1 MDGHTHVG
9 PLHGQYD
16 RRGQQVSGNRAEDNL
31 ELPTFIRTERQGES
45 GTDLLGRLLSLGS
58 LAKAIGAGALVILGW
73 SGAKITM
80 GNERTTRLE
89 AYMERSAPVLEFLGR
104 ETCANIPATEYPRR
118 APLCPQLMG
127 APGYL
132 SRPQADLAP
141 ADGSF
146 TSNPMSSVANLGGIR

>member
-1 MDGHTHVG
+1 MEGPIPNVGSFAGHQT
-9 PLHGQYD
+9 YD
-16 RRGQQVSGNRAEDNL
+16 RRSASRDEDI
-31 ELPTFIRTERQGES
+31 EIPTFVRQDRRG
-45 GTDLLGRLLSLGS
+45 DLLGNLISLGS

-73 SGAKITM
+73 TGAKITS

-104 ETCANIPATEYPRR
+104 ETCANIPAAEYSRR

-132 SRPQADLAP
+132 SRPQLNAAP
-141 ADGSF
+141 PDGSF
-146 TSNPMSSVANLGGIR
+146 TSSVANLGGIH

>member
-1 MDGHTHVG
+1 MEGPTPNVG
-9 PLHGQYD
+9 SFAEHQTYD
-16 RRGQQVSGNRAEDNL
+16 RRSSSRDEDI
-31 ELPTFIRTERQGES
+31 ELPTFVRSDRTRERAG
-45 GTDLLGRLLSLGS
+45 DLLGNLISLGS
-58 LAKAIGAGALVILGW
+58 LAKAIGAGALVVLGW
-73 SGAKITM
+73 TGAKITS

-104 ETCANIPATEYPRR
+104 ETCANIPASEYPRR

-132 SRPQADLAP
+132 SRPQLNAAP

-146 TSNPMSSVANLGGIR
+146 TSSVANLGVIR